1 MTSAVRSRRIS
12 VSASIVLFGLVT
24 AFGLAAI
31 LSVSEYGNKQVRVG
45 GPLYSQIKLGTDLIA
60 DVLPPPE
67 YVIEAFLEATLALHN
82 PSNLPAHRQRLAKL
96 HNEYSERHAFWV
108 RSDLTPVL
116 KTQLTQ
122 TSDAE
127 VQRFW
132 TALEAGLI
140 PALANNDRA
149 AADKAYAAL
158 AAAYTAH
165 RAIVDDIVETTKKS
179 NAKLEAE
186 AADQVGTILAM
197 VWGVSGIVVAI
208 IALGLIAIA
217 LGVIRPVVRMT
228 AAMERIADGAHDV
241 TVPGIT
247 RGDEIGSM
255 ANAIG
260 KIRDNADRKA
270 REEAEARA
278 QRDQAAATQ
287 RKQDLDKLANQF
299 EGAVGNIIE
308 TVSAAS
314 TQLEAEAKR
323 LTQTTASTQQL
334 SVAVASASNEAST
347 NVQLVASATNQ
358 MASSVTEI
366 SREVHESARI
376 AHSAVDQARKTN
388 DRVGELAKAA
398 TRIGDVVDLI
408 NTIAG
413 QTNLLALNAT
423 IEAARAGEAGRG
435 FAVVASEVKALAEQ
449 TAKATGEISQQ
460 ITGIQAATQDS
471 VGAITEISDTIGRMS
486 EISSLIAAAVEQQGA
501 ATQEISRNVEHA
513 AHGTSRVSANI
524 SDMQRGAAETGSV
537 SSQVLQAAQSL
548 SRDSGQ
554 LKIEVS
560 KFLDTVRAA

>member
-1 MTSAVRSRRIS
+1 MTSSVRSRRIS

-31 LSVSEYGNKQVRVG
+31 SPYSEYGNKQVRVG

-67 YVIEAFLEATLALHN
+67 YVIEAFLEATLALRD
-82 PSNLPAHRQRLAKL
+82 PPNLPAHRQRLAKL
-96 HNEYSERHAFWV
+96 HHEYSERHAFWI
-108 RSDLTPVL
+108 RSDLTPAL

-179 NAKLEAE
+179 NATLEAT
-186 AADQVGTILAM
+186 AADQVGTMLAM
-197 VWGVSGIVVAI
+197 VWGVSGVVVAI

-241 TVPGIT
+241 AVPGIT

-278 QRDQAAATQ
+278 ERDQAAAAQ
-287 RKQDLDKLANQF
+287 RKQDLDKLADQF

-334 SVAVASASNEAST
+334 SVAVASASE
-347 NVQLVASATNQ
+347 
-358 MASSVTEI
+358 
-366 SREVHESARI
+366 
-376 AHSAVDQARKTN
+376 
-388 DRVGELAKAA
+388 
-398 TRIGDVVDLI
+398 
-408 NTIAG
+408 
-413 QTNLLALNAT
+413 
-423 IEAARAGEAGRG
+423 
-435 FAVVASEVKALAEQ
+435 
-449 TAKATGEISQQ
+449 
-460 ITGIQAATQDS
+460 
-471 VGAITEISDTIGRMS
+471 
-486 EISSLIAAAVEQQGA
+486 
-501 ATQEISRNVEHA
+501 
-513 AHGTSRVSANI
+513 
-524 SDMQRGAAETGSV
+524 
-537 SSQVLQAAQSL
+537 
-548 SRDSGQ
+548 
-554 LKIEVS
+554 
-560 KFLDTVRAA
+560 